1 MFAVVKTGGKQ
12 YKVQIGDILRVER
25 LAANAGDKV
34 QFNQILML
42 GGDKTVVGSPLV
54 VGAAVQADVIDQ
66 IKGEKTIKFV
76 KRRRKHSSKR
86 TRGHRQYL
94 SLLRVTD
101 ILSTGADKSKVQEAV
116 GSGSVDFKFVE
127 NVKQK
132 KPTVVKPKT
141 DNSSKEPIEK
151 EAKLAKKAKPE
162 KEKSAKK
169 AKPEKEKSAKKAK
182 PEKTQAAKGATPEKV
197 AKTKASVPIKEKKAT
212 TSVSDDLKQL
222 SGVGPALEKKLH
234 AAGVKSFEQIAAW
247 SMKDAQAINEKI
259 ASKGRVEKEGWI
271 DQAKEKLKG

>member
-12 YKVQIGDILRVER
+12 YKVQTGDILRVER

-54 VGAAVQADVIDQ
+54 AGAAVQADVIDQ

-94 SLLRVTD
+94 TLVRVTD
-101 ILSTGADKSKVQEAV
+101 ILATGADKSKVQEAV
-116 GSGSVDFKFVE
+116 GSGSVEFKFVE
-127 NVKQK
+127 S
-132 KPTVVKPKT
+132 VKPKKSADLKT
-141 DNSSKEPIEK
+141 KAKKSSKEPVKK
-151 EAKLAKKAKPE
+151 EAKPAKEVKPE
-162 KEKSAKK
+162 KD
-169 AKPEKEKSAKKAK
+169 
-182 PEKTQAAKGATPEKV
+182 
-197 AKTKASVPIKEKKAT
+197 AKTKKSAPVNEKKVTA
-212 TSVSDDLKQL
+212 SVSDDLKQL

-234 AAGVKSFEQIAAW
+234 SAGVKSFEQIAAW
-247 SMKDAQAINEKI
+247 SAKDVEAINEKI
-259 ASKGRVEKEGWI
+259 SSKGRVEKEGWI

>member
-12 YKVQIGDILRVER
+12 YKVQTGDILRVER

-42 GGDKTVVGSPLV
+42 GGEKPVVGSPLV
-54 VGAAVQADVIDQ
+54 AGAAVQADVIDQ

-94 SLLRVTD
+94 TLVRVTD
-101 ILSTGADKSKVQEAV
+101 ILATGADKSKVQEAV
-116 GSGSVDFKFVE
+116 GSGSVDFKFVDS
-127 NVKQK
+127 
-132 KPTVVKPKT
+132 VKPKKSADLKT
-141 DNSSKEPIEK
+141 KTQKSPKEPVKK
-151 EAKLAKKAKPE
+151 EAKPVKEVKPE
-162 KEKSAKK
+162 KDKKTKKSAP
-169 AKPEKEKSAKKAK
+169 A
-182 PEKTQAAKGATPEKV
+182 
-197 AKTKASVPIKEKKAT
+197 KEKKVMA
-212 TSVSDDLKQL
+212 SVSDDLKQL

-247 SMKDAQAINEKI
+247 SAKDVEAINEKI
-259 ASKGRVEKEGWI
+259 SSKGRVEKEGWV

>member
-12 YKVQIGDILRVER
+12 YKVQTGDILRVER

-42 GGDKTVVGSPLV
+42 GGEKPVVGSPLV
-54 VGAAVQADVIDQ
+54 AGAAVQADVIDQ

-94 SLLRVTD
+94 TLVRVTD
-101 ILSTGADKSKVQEAV
+101 ILATGADKSKVQEAV
-116 GSGSVDFKFVE
+116 GSGSVDFKFVDS
-127 NVKQK
+127 
-132 KPTVVKPKT
+132 VKPKKSAELKT
-141 DNSSKEPIEK
+141 KTQKSPKEPVKK
-151 EAKLAKKAKPE
+151 EAKPVKEVKPE
-162 KEKSAKK
+162 KDK
-169 AKPEKEKSAKKAK
+169 
-182 PEKTQAAKGATPEKV
+182 
-197 AKTKASVPIKEKKAT
+197 KTKKSTPAKEKKVTA
-212 TSVSDDLKQL
+212 SVSDDLKQL

-247 SMKDAQAINEKI
+247 SAKDVEAINEKI
-259 ASKGRVEKEGWI
+259 SSKGRVEKEGWI
-271 DQAKEKLKG
+271 DQAKDKLKG

>member
-12 YKVQIGDILRVER
+12 YKVQSGDILRVER

-42 GGDKTVVGSPLV
+42 GGDKTVLGAPLV

-66 IKGEKTIKFV
+66 IKSEKTIKFV

-86 TRGHRQYL
+86 TRGHRQHL
-94 SLLRVTD
+94 TLVRVTE
-101 ILSTGADKSKVQEAV
+101 ILASGAEKSKVQEAI
-116 GSGSVDFKFVE
+116 GAGSVDFQFTE
-127 NVKQK
+127 NVKTK
-132 KPTVVKPKT
+132 KYTDSKRKLDKSVKETVK
-141 DNSSKEPIEK
+141 K
-151 EAKLAKKAKPE
+151 EAKTTKAAKP
-162 KEKSAKK
+162 
-169 AKPEKEKSAKKAK
+169 
-182 PEKTQAAKGATPEKV
+182 ATE
-197 AKTKASVPIKEKKAT
+197 TKEKKSAPVKEKKTT

-247 SMKDAQAINEKI
+247 SVKDIEVINEKI
-259 ASKGRVEKEGWI
+259 SSKGRVEKEGWI

>member
-12 YKVQIGDILRVER
+12 YKVQTGDILRVER

-42 GGDKTVVGSPLV
+42 GGNKPVVGSPLV
-54 VGAAVQADVIDQ
+54 AGAAVQADVIDQ

-94 SLLRVTD
+94 TLVRVTD
-101 ILSTGADKSKVQEAV
+101 ILTTGADKSKVQEAV
-116 GSGSVDFKFVE
+116 GSGSVDFNFVE
-127 NVKQK
+127 S
-132 KPTVVKPKT
+132 VKPKKSA
-141 DNSSKEPIEK
+141 DLKAKAEKSPKEPVK
-151 EAKLAKKAKPE
+151 EAKPAKEVKPE
-162 KEKSAKK
+162 KD
-169 AKPEKEKSAKKAK
+169 
-182 PEKTQAAKGATPEKV
+182 
-197 AKTKASVPIKEKKAT
+197 AKTKKSAPVKEKKVTAG
-212 TSVSDDLKQL
+212 SDDLKQL

-234 AAGVKSFEQIAAW
+234 AAGVKSFEQIAGW
-247 SMKDAQAINEKI
+247 SAKDVEAINEKI
-259 ASKGRVEKEGWI
+259 SSKGRVEKEGWI

>member
-12 YKVQIGDILRVER
+12 YKVQTGDILRVER

-54 VGAAVQADVIDQ
+54 AGAAVQADVIDQ

-94 SLLRVTD
+94 TLVRVTD
-101 ILSTGADKSKVQEAV
+101 ILATGADKSKVQEAV
-116 GSGSVDFKFVE
+116 GSGSVEFKFVE
-127 NVKQK
+127 S
-132 KPTVVKPKT
+132 VKPKKSADLKT
-141 DNSSKEPIEK
+141 KAEKSPKKPVKKEAKPAKEVKPEK
-151 EAKLAKKAKPE
+151 EAKAKK
-162 KEKSAKK
+162 SAP
-169 AKPEKEKSAKKAK
+169 A
-182 PEKTQAAKGATPEKV
+182 
-197 AKTKASVPIKEKKAT
+197 KEKKVT
-212 TSVSDDLKQL
+212 TTVSDDLKQL

-247 SMKDAQAINEKI
+247 SAKDVEAINEKI
-259 ASKGRVEKEGWI
+259 SSKGRVEKEGWI

>member
-12 YKVQIGDILRVER
+12 YKVQTGDILRVER

-54 VGAAVQADVIDQ
+54 AGAAVQADVIDQ

-94 SLLRVTD
+94 TLVRVTD
-101 ILSTGADKSKVQEAV
+101 ILTTGADKSKVQEAV
-116 GSGSVDFKFVE
+116 GSGSVEFKFVE
-127 NVKQK
+127 S
-132 KPTVVKPKT
+132 VKPKKSA
-141 DNSSKEPIEK
+141 DLKIKAEKSPKEPVKKGAKPANEAKPVKEVKPEK
-151 EAKLAKKAKPE
+151 EAKAKKSAPAKD
-162 KEKSAKK
+162 KK
-169 AKPEKEKSAKKAK
+169 
-182 PEKTQAAKGATPEKV
+182 V
-197 AKTKASVPIKEKKAT
+197 T
-212 TSVSDDLKQL
+212 TTTVSDDLTQL

-247 SMKDAQAINEKI
+247 SAKDVEAINEKI
-259 ASKGRVEKEGWI
+259 SSKGRVEKEGWI

>member
-12 YKVQIGDILRVER
+12 YKVQTGDILRVER

-54 VGAAVQADVIDQ
+54 AGAAVQADVIDQ

-94 SLLRVTD
+94 TLVRVTD
-101 ILSTGADKSKVQEAV
+101 ILATGADKSKVQEAV
-116 GSGSVDFKFVE
+116 GSGSVEFKFVE
-127 NVKQK
+127 S
-132 KPTVVKPKT
+132 VKPKKSADLKT
-141 DNSSKEPIEK
+141 KAEKSPKKPVKKEAKPAKAAKPAKEAKPVKEVKPEK
-151 EAKLAKKAKPE
+151 EAKAKK
-162 KEKSAKK
+162 SAP
-169 AKPEKEKSAKKAK
+169 A
-182 PEKTQAAKGATPEKV
+182 
-197 AKTKASVPIKEKKAT
+197 KEKKVT
-212 TSVSDDLKQL
+212 TTVSDDLKQL

-247 SMKDAQAINEKI
+247 STKDAEAINEKI

>member
-12 YKVQIGDILRVER
+12 YKVQTGDILRVER

-54 VGAAVQADVIDQ
+54 AGAAVQADVIDQ

-94 SLLRVTD
+94 TLVRVTD
-101 ILSTGADKSKVQEAV
+101 ILATGADKSKVQEAV
-116 GSGSVDFKFVE
+116 GSGSVEFKFVE
-127 NVKQK
+127 S
-132 KPTVVKPKT
+132 VKPKKSADLKT
-141 DNSSKEPIEK
+141 KAEKSPKKPVKKEAKPVKEVKPEK
-151 EAKLAKKAKPE
+151 EAKAKK
-162 KEKSAKK
+162 SAP
-169 AKPEKEKSAKKAK
+169 A
-182 PEKTQAAKGATPEKV
+182 
-197 AKTKASVPIKEKKAT
+197 KEKKVT
-212 TSVSDDLKQL
+212 TTVSDDLKQL

-247 SMKDAQAINEKI
+247 SAKDVEAINEKI
-259 ASKGRVEKEGWI
+259 SSKGRVEKEGWI

>member
-12 YKVQIGDILRVER
+12 YKVQTGDILRIER

-54 VGAAVQADVIDQ
+54 AGAAVQADVIDQ

-94 SLLRVTD
+94 TLIKVTD
-101 ILSTGADKSKVQEAV
+101 ILASGADKSKVQEAV

-127 NVKQK
+127 SVKPK
-132 KPTVVKPKT
+132 RSTGVKPKT
-141 DNSSKEPIEK
+141 DKPSKEPIEK
-151 EAKLAKKAKPE
+151 EVKSAKEAKPEKTKSVKKAKPE
-162 KEKSAKK
+162 KVAKAKKSAPSKDKK
-169 AKPEKEKSAKKAK
+169 
-182 PEKTQAAKGATPEKV
+182 V
-197 AKTKASVPIKEKKAT
+197 T

-247 SMKDAQAINEKI
+247 SAKDAEAINEKI
-259 ASKGRVEKEGWI
+259 SSKGRVEKEGWI
-271 DQAKEKLKG
+271 DQAKEKLKE

>member
-12 YKVQIGDILRVER
+12 YKVQTGDILRVER

-54 VGAAVQADVIDQ
+54 AGAAVQADVIDQ

-94 SLLRVTD
+94 TLVRVTD
-101 ILSTGADKSKVQEAV
+101 ILATGADKSKVQEAV
-116 GSGSVDFKFVE
+116 GSGSVEFKFVE
-127 NVKQK
+127 S
-132 KPTVVKPKT
+132 VKPKKSADLKT
-141 DNSSKEPIEK
+141 KAEKSPKKPIEK
-151 EAKLAKKAKPE
+151 EAKPAKEVKPE
-162 KEKSAKK
+162 KEAKAKK
-169 AKPEKEKSAKKAK
+169 
-182 PEKTQAAKGATPEKV
+182 
-197 AKTKASVPIKEKKAT
+197 SVPAKEKKVT
-212 TSVSDDLKQL
+212 TTVSDDLKQL

-247 SMKDAQAINEKI
+247 SAKDVEAINEKI
-259 ASKGRVEKEGWI
+259 SSKGRVEKEGWI

>member
-12 YKVQIGDILRVER
+12 YKVQTGDILRVER

-54 VGAAVQADVIDQ
+54 AGAAVQADVIDQ

-94 SLLRVTD
+94 TLVRVTD
-101 ILSTGADKSKVQEAV
+101 ILATGADKSKVQEAV
-116 GSGSVDFKFVE
+116 GSGSVEFKFVE
-127 NVKQK
+127 S
-132 KPTVVKPKT
+132 VKPKESADLKT
-141 DNSSKEPIEK
+141 KAEKSPKKPVKK
-151 EAKLAKKAKPE
+151 EAKPAKEAKPKREAKAKK
-162 KEKSAKK
+162 SAP
-169 AKPEKEKSAKKAK
+169 A
-182 PEKTQAAKGATPEKV
+182 
-197 AKTKASVPIKEKKAT
+197 KEKKVT
-212 TSVSDDLKQL
+212 TTVSDDLKQL

-234 AAGVKSFEQIAAW
+234 SAGVRSFEQIAAW
-247 SMKDAQAINEKI
+247 SAKDVEAINEKI
-259 ASKGRVEKEGWI
+259 SSKGRVEKEGWI

>member
-12 YKVQIGDILRVER
+12 YKVQTGDILRVER
-25 LAANAGDKV
+25 LAANAGDKI
-34 QFNQILML
+34 QFNKILML

-54 VGAAVQADVIDQ
+54 AGAAVQADVIDQ

-94 SLLRVTD
+94 TLVRVTD
-101 ILSTGADKSKVQEAV
+101 ILATGADKSKVQEAV
-116 GSGSVDFKFVE
+116 GSGSVEFKFVE
-127 NVKQK
+127 S
-132 KPTVVKPKT
+132 VKPKKSADLKT
-141 DNSSKEPIEK
+141 KAEKSPKKPVKKEAKPAKEVKPEK
-151 EAKLAKKAKPE
+151 EAKAR
-162 KEKSAKK
+162 KSPPA
-169 AKPEKEKSAKKAK
+169 
-182 PEKTQAAKGATPEKV
+182 
-197 AKTKASVPIKEKKAT
+197 KEKKVT
-212 TSVSDDLKQL
+212 TTVSDDLKQL

-247 SMKDAQAINEKI
+247 SAKDVEAINEKI
-259 ASKGRVEKEGWI
+259 SSKGRVEKEGWI

>member
-12 YKVQIGDILRVER
+12 YKVQTGDILRVER

-42 GGDKTVVGSPLV
+42 GGDKPVLGSPLV
-54 VGAAVQADVIDQ
+54 AGAAVQADVIDQ

-94 SLLRVTD
+94 TLVRVTD
-101 ILSTGADKSKVQEAV
+101 ILATGADKSKVQEAV

-127 NVKQK
+127 S
-132 KPTVVKPKT
+132 VKPKKSA
-141 DNSSKEPIEK
+141 DLKAKAEKSPKEPVKK
-151 EAKLAKKAKPE
+151 EAKPAKEVKPE
-162 KEKSAKK
+162 KD
-169 AKPEKEKSAKKAK
+169 
-182 PEKTQAAKGATPEKV
+182 
-197 AKTKASVPIKEKKAT
+197 AKTKKSAPVKEKKVTAG
-212 TSVSDDLKQL
+212 SDDLKQL

-247 SMKDAQAINEKI
+247 SAKDIKAINEKI
-259 ASKGRVEKEGWI
+259 SSKGRVEKEGWI

>member
-12 YKVQIGDILRVER
+12 YKVKTGDILRVER

-54 VGAAVQADVIDQ
+54 AGAAVQADVIDQ

-94 SLLRVTD
+94 TLVQVTD
-101 ILSTGADKSKVQEAV
+101 ILATGADKSKVQEAV
-116 GSGSVDFKFVE
+116 GSGSVEFKFVE
-127 NVKQK
+127 S
-132 KPTVVKPKT
+132 VKPKQSADLKT
-141 DNSSKEPIEK
+141 KAQKSPKEPVKKEAKPAKEVKPEK
-151 EAKLAKKAKPE
+151 EAKAKK
-162 KEKSAKK
+162 
-169 AKPEKEKSAKKAK
+169 
-182 PEKTQAAKGATPEKV
+182 
-197 AKTKASVPIKEKKAT
+197 SVPAKEKKVTA
-212 TSVSDDLKQL
+212 SVSDDLKQL

-247 SMKDAQAINEKI
+247 SAKDVEAINEKI
-259 ASKGRVEKEGWI
+259 SSKGRVEKEGWI

>member
-12 YKVQIGDILRVER
+12 YKVQTGDILRVER

-54 VGAAVQADVIDQ
+54 AGAAVQADVIDQ

-94 SLLRVTD
+94 TLVRVTD
-101 ILSTGADKSKVQEAV
+101 ILATGADKSKVQEAV
-116 GSGSVDFKFVE
+116 GSGSVEFKFVE
-127 NVKQK
+127 S
-132 KPTVVKPKT
+132 VKPKKSADLKT
-141 DNSSKEPIEK
+141 KAEKSSKKPFKKEAKPAKEAKPVKEVKPEK
-151 EAKLAKKAKPE
+151 EAKAKK
-162 KEKSAKK
+162 SAPSKDKK
-169 AKPEKEKSAKKAK
+169 
-182 PEKTQAAKGATPEKV
+182 V
-197 AKTKASVPIKEKKAT
+197 T
-212 TSVSDDLKQL
+212 TTTVSDDLKQL

-247 SMKDAQAINEKI
+247 SAKDVEAINEKI
-259 ASKGRVEKEGWI
+259 SSKGRVEKEGWI

>member
-12 YKVQIGDILRVER
+12 YKVQTGDILRVER

-42 GGDKTVVGSPLV
+42 GGEKPVVGSPLV
-54 VGAAVQADVIDQ
+54 AGAAVQADVIDQ

-94 SLLRVTD
+94 TLVRVTD
-101 ILSTGADKSKVQEAV
+101 ILATGADKSKVQEAV
-116 GSGSVDFKFVE
+116 GSGSVDFKFVDS
-127 NVKQK
+127 
-132 KPTVVKPKT
+132 VKPKKSAELKT
-141 DNSSKEPIEK
+141 KTQESPKEPVKK
-151 EAKLAKKAKPE
+151 EAKPVKEVKPE
-162 KEKSAKK
+162 KD
-169 AKPEKEKSAKKAK
+169 
-182 PEKTQAAKGATPEKV
+182 
-197 AKTKASVPIKEKKAT
+197 AKTKKSAPAKKKKVTA
-212 TSVSDDLKQL
+212 SVSDDLKQL

-247 SMKDAQAINEKI
+247 SAKDVEAINEKI
-259 ASKGRVEKEGWI
+259 SSKGRVEKEGWI
-271 DQAKEKLKG
+271 DQAKDKLKG

>member
-12 YKVQIGDILRVER
+12 YKVQTGDILRVER

-42 GGDKTVVGSPLV
+42 GGDKPVVGSPLV
-54 VGAAVQADVIDQ
+54 AGAAVQADVIDQ

-94 SLLRVTD
+94 TLVRVTD
-101 ILSTGADKSKVQEAV
+101 ILATGADKSKVQEAV
-116 GSGSVDFKFVE
+116 GSGSVDFKFVDS
-127 NVKQK
+127 
-132 KPTVVKPKT
+132 VKPKKSAELKT
-141 DNSSKEPIEK
+141 KTQESPKEPVKK
-151 EAKLAKKAKPE
+151 EAKPVKEVKPE
-162 KEKSAKK
+162 KD
-169 AKPEKEKSAKKAK
+169 
-182 PEKTQAAKGATPEKV
+182 
-197 AKTKASVPIKEKKAT
+197 AKTKKSAPAKEKKVTA
-212 TSVSDDLKQL
+212 SVSDDLKQL

-247 SMKDAQAINEKI
+247 SAKDVEAINEKI
-259 ASKGRVEKEGWI
+259 SSKGRVEKEGWI
-271 DQAKEKLKG
+271 DQAKDKLKG